1 MSYTVIVLPEAE
13 EDAERIYR
21 WLVERSPAGANRW
34 YAEFLNAIRG
44 LESQAEMYGLAPEN
58 EHVEEQIRQTFFKTR
73 KGLRYRVLF
82 AIVETKVYVL
92 HVRGPGQRL
101 LRPQEVRKP

>member
-13 EDAERIYR
+13 EDADHFYR
-21 WLVERSPAGANRW
+21 WLAERSPAGADSW
-34 YAEFLNAIRG
+34 YVEFLSAIRG
-44 LESQAEMYGLAPEN
+44 LTSQPGMYGRAPES
-58 EHVEEQIRQTFFKTR
+58 EHVEEEIRQLFLKTR

-82 AIVETKVYVL
+82 AITGTTVYVL

-101 LRPQEVRKP
+101 LAPKEVRKP